1 MNVRKVGS
9 VLAGAAFIGAAL
21 SAPVMASMDN
31 TGITKGFF
39 YDANYNPVA
48 QIVVGEK
55 GMASDA
61 VAAGNIAATIGNLA
75 YMTKTVTPS
84 GSDAT
89 AEGQVVITTAARG
102 AVGDFVQDT
111 EANEQ
116 TLSYF
121 YDEDDGFTFSSED
134 EIKTYEQG
142 DFTSYTLSC
151 DKQTRNEAGV
161 LMTGSYKNIHCL
173 FCHNLCLE
181 SLENPSHDMKEQI
194 TVDVSKITYY
204 EEGIGDADSEALKMA
219 IAKDAITYTVTTDY
233 IPMRTITKD
242 GETGDDKYLDFEYRG
257 KMFLFGEEYYVKDID
272 GSSKVYLAKGKVL
285 DDVTSEG
292 FTAEFNGYKF
302 KVDHL
307 IYAAEYQVAGIL
319 LDVQKPDGT
328 IVQTQ
333 ISKMA
338 NGVVDN
344 LEVAGVYAEE
354 AAALQTASLI
364 VYDLNTQVLLEDGED
379 LQLAGKTY
387 DNWEVSIQ
395 TIDTCEDDT
404 DCDHSEYDGMT
415 DVADSFLKNVTITYN
430 KAIDGSDALGKDE
443 SLSFPNKF
451 KLTFKGYLDNDY
463 NEVACS
469 GAGDGNILLARGDDN
484 YQMVISLTGDDSNRY
499 NNVRLDNGPFKR
511 NDLFIAGG
519 KIYKFESYTVD
530 KHDSGSADDT
540 IDVKLKPMIRG
551 TMLELKDMQKFC
563 SDNLADEN
571 LTATLSECDGDITF
585 RQLALLQALDEDG
598 EYDGDDDLAVDSSDI
613 WIKEGVATLGGRDVL
628 YEDGNLIIV
637 DPNFVDE
644 YDNGTDPILA
654 VIGDL
659 VGEFSDFKVD
669 GYNLYMNIETTPDTE
684 GNDYLDYES
693 IVNFTTL
700 DGDVAIDMYDRS
712 ITSDDSRDYENSLV
726 FDGITM
732 DSDDDTMLIVPEGGD
747 LFTINWGS
755 SQKIEDVEVCH
766 PMEEVDSTYFIGTAE
781 EETVVESTITKADE
795 GKEITAGCCSFTVSK
810 FDVTVA
816 GGSAG
821 TVTTA
826 TVNPVVGAVVVPES
840 AADTTKSLIIV
851 GGPAVNAMTTVTA
864 DQISAQTDKYI
875 VKKDGNKL
883 IVAGWTADDTVA
895 AGNSLIAWLKA
906 NAHN

>member
-1 MNVRKVGS
+1 MKSMNIRKVGS
-9 VLAGAAFIGAAL
+9 ILAGTAVLGAAL

-84 GSDAT
+84 GSGAT

-102 AVGDFVQDT
+102 AVGDFVQDVY
-111 EANEQ
+111 ASDQ

-121 YDEDDGFTFSSED
+121 YDADDGFTFSYGVSGV
-134 EIKTYEQG
+134 KTYEQG

-194 TVDVSKITYY
+194 SVDSSKITYY
-204 EEGIGDADSEALKMA
+204 EDGLGNDDSEALKMA
-219 IAKDAITYTVTTDY
+219 IDKEAITYTVTTDY
-233 IPMRTITKD
+233 IPMKTITN

-257 KMFLFGEEYYVKDID
+257 KMILFGEEYYVKDID

-292 FTAEFNGYKF
+292 FTSEYNGYKF

-319 LDVQKPDGT
+319 IDVQKPDGT

-344 LEVAGVYAEE
+344 IEVAGVYAEE
-354 AAALQTASLI
+354 AAALQSASLI
-364 VYDLNTQVLLEDGED
+364 VYDLNTQVLLEDSED
-379 LQLAGKTY
+379 LQLGGKTY
-387 DNWEVSIQ
+387 EDWEV
-395 TIDTCEDDT
+395 TINTIGHCADDSDCDITEYDLMAEDDP
-404 DCDHSEYDGMT
+404 
-415 DVADSFLKNVTITYN
+415 ALLKNITITY
-430 KAIDGSDALGKDE
+430 KHALDGDEALGKDE
-443 SLSFPNKF
+443 SLAFPNKF
-451 KLTFKGYLDNDY
+451 KMTFKGYLDNDY
-463 NEVACS
+463 NEIACS
-469 GAGDGNILLARGDDN
+469 GAGDDNILLERGDEN
-484 YQMVISLTGDDSNRY
+484 YQMVITLTGDDSNKYSR
-499 NNVRLDNGPFKR
+499 VRLDNGPFAR

-519 KIYKFESYTVD
+519 KIFKFVSYTVN
-530 KHDSGSADDT
+530 SDDNT
-540 IDVKLKPMIRG
+540 VDVKVKPEIRG
-551 TMLELKDMQKFC
+551 SMVELNDMMLLC
-563 SDNLADEN
+563 SDEEES
-571 LTATLSECDGDITF
+571 ATGEACGEDITF
-585 RQLALLQALDEDG
+585 RQIALVQALEGGVGSDWDMDE
-598 EYDGDDDLAVDSSDI
+598 EYAVDPEEVY
-613 WIKEGVATLGGRDVL
+613 IKEDVTQFGGTTDVL
-628 YEDGNLIIV
+628 YADGNLIIV
-637 DPNFVDE
+637 PTGFADLNLNTTQPLLVV
-644 YDNGTDPILA
+644 NGS
-654 VIGDL
+654 L

-669 GYNLYMNIETTPDTE
+669 GYNLYMNVYTTGTD
-684 GNDYLDYES
+684 GAAGDYLDYNS
-693 IVNFTTL
+693 DVNFTTA

-712 ITSDDSRDYENSLV
+712 ITSDDSDDFENSLV
-726 FDGITM
+726 FADETLSD
-732 DSDDDTMLIVPEGGD
+732 DSDSMLIVPEGGD
-747 LFTINWGS
+747 TFTIEWGS
-755 SQKIEDVEVCH
+755 SAKIEAVDICH

-781 EETVVESTITKADE
+781 EETVAESTITKADE
-795 GKEITAGCCSFTVSK
+795 GKEITAGCCTFTVDS
-810 FDVTVA
+810 FDVSVSNASTD
-816 GGSAG
+816 

-826 TVNPVVGAVVVPES
+826 TVNAIVGSVVVPES
-840 AADTTKSLIIV
+840 AADATKNLIIV

-906 NAHN
+906 NAH